1 MARTQAAFPGGP
13 RFSDYLGLGVIAQA
27 FPLHSVEAAL
37 EACGVRSARRRDLPL
52 EAMVYYVIALGL
64 FRRISAR
71 EVLRC
76 LADGLHLVAPGLSVR
91 ISGQS
96 SISRARTRLGKAPF
110 EELRRTRVT
119 PLSDLGEPGSP
130 RRGYQVVALDD
141 TTLDLPDEEQN
152 RAAFGIPGTSRSGA
166 TSPKAR
172 LTLLFEVGTGAALA
186 WRAGPVRR
194 ESEHAQAE
202 ALLGHLEPGTL
213 VLADR
218 DHFGLPLWS
227 KSSET
232 GADLLWRMPT
242 NARLHPAAEI
252 FEDGSWSADLRES
265 GSNNR
270 RSRGACR
277 VRVVEYR
284 LSDRPGETHRL
295 ATTLFDFG
303 RFPAHDLASLFHER
317 WEVENAHDEVKTH
330 MLGPGATLR
339 SKTPEL
345 VLQEIDG
352 LMLAHYAV
360 RCLINRAAGMAEMH
374 PNGISSAHSVQVVR
388 KRIQNPG
395 TVSS

>member
-1 MARTQAAFPGGP
+1 M
-13 RFSDYLGLGVIAQA
+13 
-27 FPLHSVEAAL
+27 
-37 EACGVRSARRRDLPL
+37 
-52 EAMVYYVIALGL
+52 
-64 FRRISAR
+64 
-71 EVLRC
+71 
-76 LADGLHLVAPGLSVR
+76 
-91 ISGQS
+91 
-96 SISRARTRLGKAPF
+96 
-110 EELRRTRVT
+110 
-119 PLSDLGEPGSP
+119 
-130 RRGYQVVALDD
+130 
-141 TTLDLPDEEQN
+141 LDLPDEEQN
-152 RAAFGIPGTSRSGA
+152 RAAFGIPGTSRGGS

-172 LTLLFEVGTGAALA
+172 LTLLFETGTGAALA
-186 WRAGPVRR
+186 WRAGPIRG
-194 ESEHAQAE
+194 ESEHSQAE

-218 DHFGLPLWS
+218 DHFWLSLWS

-242 NARLHPAAEI
+242 NARMHPTGEI

-303 RFPAHDLASLFHER
+303 RFPAHELASLFHER
-317 WEVENAHDEVKTH
+317 WEIENAHDEVKTH
-330 MLGPGATLR
+330 LLGPGATLR

-360 RCLINRAAGMAEMH
+360 RCLINRGGR
-374 PNGISSAHSVQVVR
+374 NGRDASERKQLRPFRSSSPETHS
-388 KRIQNPG
+388 KPG
-395 TVSS
+395 RRFILTLDELGWVPFAVSGGRSLFDLVGKLYERTSIILPTNLA